1 MVLSENGWREENKAT
16 DLNSHVGRSMDRAEK
31 PTNTSWELLF
41 SSSSSAKCQAKLGF
55 PHSEDIDAELIE
67 SLASSFQPTLLTHS
81 CICVPPGYPD
91 AHQISLAAILYPVS
105 LPYLS
110 LTFHTFNFNSHSN
123 WKTRHTCH
131 LLCEAFPDT
140 PR

>member
-1 MVLSENGWREENKAT
+1 MWDVAWTGQRSQQTQAG
-16 DLNSHVGRSMDRAEK
+16 NSCFPVHLQ
-31 PTNTSWELLF
+31 P
-41 SSSSSAKCQAKLGF
+41 CQAKLGF